1 MENIPFVPSFTT
13 RLRWLFAALVIAV
26 PLAHGAVTG
35 RIAGSVKDTSGGGIP
50 GAMVTATNTDQNT
63 QTKTTTDA
71 KGDYAFPSLPVG
83 NYEVQTEAR
92 GFRTEKRIGLVIDA
106 NAAIQLDLMLE
117 LAQRTEEVTVSDTAE
132 QIHVETV
139 STQLGDVVTG
149 KEMTTVALNGRS
161 FTDLLALQPG
171 IVPTTTQEPESIV
184 MAGASVAIQP
194 SGTLNPG
201 NQSIS
206 GQREDSNGFLV
217 NGGDVKELMNGGTSV
232 VPNLDSIAEFR
243 ILTNNF
249 DAEYGNYAGGV
260 INVIT
265 KSGSNQLHGSGF
277 EFLRNTA
284 LDARNFFSPERSFY
298 RQNQFGGTVG
308 GPIKENKLFYFG
320 DYQGTRQSQGIDTGL
335 ISVPSLDE
343 RNGKFTTG
351 PKTDLTG
358 KVAGPH
364 LAGILTEKLGYPV
377 TPGEPYYKL
386 PDVAPGVPAPPCTS
400 NANCVFPNAVIPKSV
415 WINEAGK
422 ARTPTE
428 HLLPYIPLPNVGP
441 ASFSTGAEGKIL
453 HDNKGSARIDVNS
466 DHWGALSAYYYLD
479 NYTLNNPYP
488 TGQGGANV
496 PGFSAINAGRSQL
509 INLSQTK
516 TFGATAVNEVRL
528 SFMRSF
534 NNVGNP
540 VGGVGPSL
548 ASQGFADP
556 GNSGIFPLAPK
567 IEGIENITLNSIT
580 FGTPITN
587 LTQANNTYAAT
598 DNFSKVL
605 GAHTMK
611 AGFQLSLE
619 QVNVNPNP
627 TFNGAFAFYGTET
640 GSDIADF
647 LIGVS
652 TFYNQADSQTYYA
665 RHKYASAFY
674 QDSWRATSNLT
685 LNFGVRWDLM
695 QYWSE
700 KYNQIP
706 TFNLGQ
712 QSKVFPDAPTGLV
725 YPTDDGV
732 PNTLVPQGNKF
743 APRFGI
749 AYSPSKSGG
758 LLGKIIGGPG
768 KTSIRAGY
776 GMFYTV
782 IQGNTI
788 AIDEPQ
794 PPYGLSYTGNGTLF
808 ATPFIDAAD
817 GTVHQQP
824 FPLTFPPLNTT
835 ASNPTKGIDFSPF
848 LPQAGMTTPNRG
860 NTYPYN
866 ENYFFSIERQLGMN
880 TLASVSYVGSQA
892 HHLLLIYSANPGN
905 PATCLSLSK
914 PSDVKPGTITCGPG
928 GEDNTY
934 TRPDDSKVFGTR
946 GPFGPNFSNDD
957 FEGSFG
963 NSNYNSLQASL
974 RHSAKGLD
982 FVLAYTYS
990 KSIDQASSI
999 SDVVDPFNYGRTRA
1013 LSAWD
1018 LTHNFVATYSY
1029 QFPFERFSNHLK
1041 SVTRGWQISGITRV
1055 SSGFPVTI
1063 SSDTDTS
1070 LQGSSPNGVNNH
1082 LIDLPDYTP
1091 GNLNI
1096 NGNPRNGLSYFNTG
1110 LFTTAA
1116 LGTPGSASRRTIH
1129 GPGMLNFDM
1138 SLMKSFK
1145 FSETK
1150 TLQLRWETF
1159 NTFNHAQFFGPSSVN
1174 GDFDSGLFGQ
1184 VVKAASPR
1192 VMQLGAKF
1200 TF

>member
-1 MENIPFVPSFTT
+1 MEITPCSTSLRNIRNLAIVLAIS
-13 RLRWLFAALVIAV
+13 L
-26 PLAHGAVTG
+26 PLLQGAVTG
-35 RIAGSVKDTSGGGIP
+35 RITGSVKDPTGGGIP
-50 GAMVTATNTDQNT
+50 GAMLTATNTDQNT
-63 QTKTTTDA
+63 QIKTTTDA
-71 KGDYAFPSLPVG
+71 KGDYSFPSLPVG
-83 NYEVQTEAR
+83 SYEIQCESK

-106 NAAIQLDLMLE
+106 NAAIQMDLTLE
-117 LAQRTEEVTVSDTAE
+117 LAQRSEEVTVSDTVE

-149 KEMTTVALNGRS
+149 KQMTTVALNGRS

-260 INVIT
+260 VNVIT
-265 KSGSNQLHGSGF
+265 KSGSNQVHGSGF

-308 GPIKENKLFYFG
+308 GPIKQNKLFFFG
-320 DYQGTRQSQGIDTGL
+320 DFQGTRQSQGIDTGL
-335 ISVPSLDE
+335 IAVPTVANRSGNLLDE
-343 RNGKFTTG
+343 ASALKGEVGG
-351 PKTDLTG
+351 PY
-358 KVAGPH
+358 
-364 LAGILTEKLGYPV
+364 LANLLSQKLGYAV
-377 TPGEPYYKL
+377 SANEPYYT
-386 PDVAPGVPAPPCTS
+386 PGCTS
-400 NANCVFPNAVIPKSV
+400 PSQCVFPNAVIPQRAWSEPSK
-415 WINEAGK
+415 
-422 ARTPTE
+422 
-428 HLLPYIPLPNVGP
+428 HLLQYIPIPNVGDS
-441 ASFSTGAEGKIL
+441 SFSTGVEGKIL
-453 HDNKGSARIDVNS
+453 HDNKGSGRVDLNS
-466 DHWGALSAYYYLD
+466 DRWGQLTAYYYLD
-479 NYTLNNPYP
+479 NYNLNNPYP

-496 PGFSAINAGRSQL
+496 PGFSALNAGRSQL

-516 TFGATAVNEVRL
+516 AFGSTSVNEVRL

-534 NNVGNP
+534 NNVGKP

-548 ASQGFADP
+548 ASQGFVTGP
-556 GNSGIFPLAPK
+556 GTPGIVALAPD
-567 IEGIENITLNSIT
+567 IEGIENITLNAIT

-587 LTQANNTYAAT
+587 LTQANNTYSAI

-605 GAHTMK
+605 GGHNMK
-611 AGFQLSLE
+611 TGFQASYE

-647 LIGVS
+647 LLGVS

-712 QSKVFPDAPTGLV
+712 QSKVFPDAPRGLI

-732 PNTLVPQGNKF
+732 PNTLVPQGNRF

-758 LLGKIIGGPG
+758 ILGRIIGGPG

-794 PPYGLSYTGNGTLF
+794 PPYGTSYTGNGTLF
-808 ATPFIDAAD
+808 ATPFITAAD
-817 GTVHQQP
+817 GSVHPQP
-824 FPLTFPPLNTT
+824 FPVKFPPLNTT

-848 LPQAGMTTPNRG
+848 LPQAGMTTPFRG

-905 PATCLSLSK
+905 PALCLALSK
-914 PSDVKPGTITCGPG
+914 PSAVAPNTQTCGPG

-934 TRPDDSKVFGTR
+934 ITADGRTINGTR
-946 GPFGPNFSNDD
+946 GPFGSNFSNDD

-963 NSNYNSLQASL
+963 NSNYNSLQASI
-974 RHSAKGLD
+974 RHSGHGLD
-982 FVLAYTYS
+982 LMLAYTYS

-999 SDVVDPFNYGRTRA
+999 SDVVDPFNYARTRA

-1018 LTHNFVATYSY
+1018 LTHNLVATYSY
-1029 QFPFERFSNHLK
+1029 QFPFERFTSRMKPL
-1041 SVTRGWQISGITRV
+1041 TRGWQISGITRI

-1063 SSDTDTS
+1063 SSDVDTS

-1096 NGNPRNGLSYFNTG
+1096 NGNPRNGLSYFNTD

-1129 GPGMLNFDM
+1129 GPGMMNFDI

-1145 FSETK
+1145 ISETK
-1150 TLQLRWETF
+1150 NLQFRWETF
-1159 NTFNHAQFFGPSSVN
+1159 NSFNHAQFFGPSSVA
-1174 GDFDSGLFGQ
+1174 GDFDSSLFGQ
-1184 VVKAASPR
+1184 VVKAAPPR
-1192 VMQLGAKF
+1192 LMQLALKF

>member
-1 MENIPFVPSFTT
+1 MIKTSLLRSLFVS
-13 RLRWLFAALVIAV
+13 LLVGL
-26 PLAHGAVTG
+26 PLAQGAVTG
-35 RIAGSVKDTSGGGIP
+35 RITGAVKDSSGGAIP
-50 GAMVTATNTDQNT
+50 GAMLTATNVEQNT
-63 QTKTTTDA
+63 QIKTTTDA
-71 KGDYAFPSLPVG
+71 KGDYSFPSLPVG
-83 NYEVQTEAR
+83 NYEIQCESR

-106 NAAIQLDLMLE
+106 NAAIQLDLTLE
-117 LAQRTEEVTVSDTAE
+117 LAQRTEEVTVLDSAE

-139 STQLGDVVTG
+139 STQLGDVMTG
-149 KEMTTVALNGRS
+149 KQMTTVALNGRS

-171 IVPTTTQEPESIV
+171 IVPMTTQEPESIV

-284 LDARNFFSPERSFY
+284 FDARNFFSPERSFY

-308 GPIKENKLFYFG
+308 GAIKQNKLFYFG
-320 DYQGTRQSQGIDTGL
+320 DFQGTRQSQGIDTGL
-335 ISVPSLDE
+335 IAVPTLAN
-343 RNGKFTTG
+343 RNGNLA
-351 PKTDLTG
+351 DEASSLTG
-358 KVAGPH
+358 TVGGKN
-364 LAGILTEKLGYPV
+364 LADLLSGALGYPV
-377 TPGEPYYKL
+377 VANERYYTPGC
-386 PDVAPGVPAPPCTS
+386 VS
-400 NANCVFPNAVIPKSV
+400 SSQCVFPNAVIPQRAWSAPATNLLSN
-415 WINEAGK
+415 I
-422 ARTPTE
+422 PT
-428 HLLPYIPLPNVGP
+428 PNVGDS
-441 ASFSTGAEGKIL
+441 SFSTGAFGKIL
-453 HDNKGSARIDVNS
+453 NDNKGSGRVDANS
-466 DHWGALSAYYYLD
+466 DRWGQLSAYYYLD
-479 NYTLNNPYP
+479 NYNLNNPYP

-496 PGFSAINAGRSQL
+496 PGFSALNTGRSQL
-509 INLSQTK
+509 INLSQTRA
-516 TFGATAVNEVRL
+516 FGATAVNELRL
-528 SFMRSF
+528 SFMRSY
-534 NNVGNP
+534 NNVGQP

-548 ASQGFADP
+548 ASQGFMTGP
-556 GNSGIFPLAPK
+556 GTAGIVALAPN
-567 IEGIENITLNSIT
+567 IEGIENITLNSVT
-580 FGTPITN
+580 FGTPTTN
-587 LTQANNTYAAT
+587 LTQANNTYSAS

-611 AGFQLSLE
+611 TGFQLSLE
-619 QVNVNPNP
+619 QVNVNPNA
-627 TFNGAFAFYGTET
+627 TFNGAFTFYGSET
-640 GSDIADF
+640 GSDFADF

-652 TFYNQADSQTYYA
+652 TKYNQADSQTYYG
-665 RHKYASAFY
+665 RHKYASAFF
-674 QDSWRATSNLT
+674 QDSWRVTPGLT
-685 LNFGVRWDLM
+685 LNLGVRWDLM

-725 YPTDDGV
+725 YPTDQGV
-732 PNTLVPQGNKF
+732 PNTLVPQGNRF

-749 AYSPSKSGG
+749 AYSPSKSTG

-776 GMFYTV
+776 GMFYTA

-794 PPYGLSYTGNGTLF
+794 PPYGLSYTGSGTLF
-808 ATPFIDAAD
+808 ATPFVTASD
-817 GTVHQQP
+817 GSVHPQP
-824 FPLTFPPLNTT
+824 FPMTFPPLNTT
-835 ASNPTKGIDFSPF
+835 ASNPTKGINFSPF
-848 LPQAGMTTPNRG
+848 LPQAGMTTPFRG

-892 HHLLLIYSANPGN
+892 HHLLLVYSANPGN
-905 PATCLSLSK
+905 PALCLALSN
-914 PSDVKPGTITCGPG
+914 PSAVLPGTPTCGPE
-928 GEDNTY
+928 GEDTTY
-934 TRPDDSKVFGTR
+934 HTVDGRIIQGTR
-946 GPFGPNFSNDD
+946 GPFGPNFSNND
-957 FEGSFG
+957 FQGSFG
-963 NSNYNSLQASL
+963 NSSYNSLQASI

-982 FVLAYTYS
+982 VMIAYTYS
-990 KSIDQASSI
+990 KSLDEASSI
-999 SDVVDPFNYGRTRA
+999 SDVVDPFNYSRMRG

-1018 LTHNFVATYSY
+1018 LTHNLVATYSY
-1029 QFPFERFSNHLK
+1029 QLPFERLSNRMKPL
-1041 SVTRGWQISGITRV
+1041 TRGWQISGITRI

-1063 SSDTDTS
+1063 SSDVDTS

-1091 GNLNI
+1091 GNLNL
-1096 NGNPRNGLSYFNTG
+1096 NGNPRNGLPYFNTG
-1110 LFTTAA
+1110 LFTTAV

-1145 FSETK
+1145 FSESK
-1150 TLQLRWETF
+1150 TLQFRWETF

-1174 GDFDSGLFGQ
+1174 GDFNSALFGQ
-1184 VVKAASPR
+1184 VVKAAPPR
-1192 VMQLGAKF
+1192 LMQLALKF